1 MKKLYVGGKSKK
13 SLNERIK
20 SGEDIVGTEYN
31 LFNPEGYQISYNLKE
46 LERDT
51 IIAIY
56 KKTVGDQD
64 VPEAHCWGIYEPLLN
79 NVK

>member
-1 MKKLYVGGKSKK
+1 MQKLYVGCKSKK

-20 SGEDIVGTEYN
+20 SGEDIVGIEYN
-31 LFNPEGYQISYNLKE
+31 LFNPEGYQTFHNLKE
-46 LERDT
+46 LKRDT

-56 KKTVGDQD
+56 KKEGEQD

-79 NVK
+79 NIV